1 MESAGSDQTAEA
13 RATQG
18 LVLRNTTF
26 LVLAQVIATPLSVLT
41 NAVMGRFLGPAEFGE
56 LYLAW
61 TFATFAGLAVECGQG
76 GAVPAMVAKDRTRA
90 GEFLGTGLGWRSGAW
105 VVSYGLLA
113 VVCFALGYSPAFQ
126 MTLGFVMLNS
136 AVASFG
142 MACQD
147 TIRGFERTD
156 VSAYANV
163 GGPFLT
169 ALLVVPTLFLGGRIR
184 GVLLAQTVAAAI
196 VGFFVWRNLRPAGVG
211 RLSVRLDTL
220 KTLLAHG
227 YPFLFF
233 GLAMALQPN
242 IDAIFLSSISPGE
255 TVGWYAAARKLV
267 GVLVFPASALTTALY
282 PTLCRL
288 HVEDKQAFRR
298 LASSSLRM
306 TTILVIPVA
315 VGCALYPEIG
325 ISLFSRKAFGP
336 AGDDLRIL
344 SFFVF
349 LVYFS
354 MALGI
359 CLLAAGRQRAWAMV
373 QAVCVVVSVVLDPPL
388 IRWFQAHLHN
398 GGLGICV
405 TVVASEVL
413 MVGAGIVLAPRGI
426 FDRSLIRQ
434 LAVTFLAGALMALVA
449 RLLSGF
455 SPFAAA
461 PVAVTAYAI
470 GLVALGGIDKE
481 QADGFR
487 SIVMRKVRK
496 R

>member
-1 MESAGSDQTAEA
+1 
-13 RATQG
+13 
-18 LVLRNTTF
+18 
-26 LVLAQVIATPLSVLT
+26 
-41 NAVMGRFLGPAEFGE
+41 
-56 LYLAW
+56 
-61 TFATFAGLAVECGQG
+61 
-76 GAVPAMVAKDRTRA
+76 
-90 GEFLGTGLGWRSGAW
+90 
-105 VVSYGLLA
+105 
-113 VVCFALGYSPAFQ
+113 
-126 MTLGFVMLNS
+126 
-136 AVASFG
+136 
-142 MACQD
+142 
-147 TIRGFERTD
+147 
-156 VSAYANV
+156 
-163 GGPFLT
+163 
-169 ALLVVPTLFLGGRIR
+169 
-184 GVLLAQTVAAAI
+184 
-196 VGFFVWRNLRPAGVG
+196 
-211 RLSVRLDTL
+211 L

-242 IDAIFLSSISPGE
+242 IDAIFLSNISPGE

-288 HVEDKQAFRR
+288 HVEDQQAFRR

-359 CLLAAGRQRAWAMV
+359 CLLAAGRQRAWATV

-388 IRWFQAHLHN
+388 IRWFQAHMHN

-470 GLVALGGIDKE
+470 GLVALRGIDKE